1 MNRLAPALLAT
12 LAVLA
17 LPALA
22 QTKPAAEKKI
32 YCWDEGGRK
41 VCGDALP
48 ATAVDN
54 ARTEFSSSG
63 MATRHLDRAPTDAER
78 AELDAQA
85 EQARVAAADADARER
100 RELAMVESYASE
112 EDLRK
117 AYAHRIGLLETA
129 VKTSLLSIDGL
140 RSSLVT
146 LLQRAGETE
155 LAGKPVAKPLVAN
168 IQRQQALLL
177 EQRHALVGG
186 DGGRALPRTQEARS
200 RRPGLTP
207 GRPGTGRP
215 AHIRTAGRG
224 RGGAR
229 AAARGTS
236 P

>member
-12 LAVLA
+12 LAILA

-168 IQRQQALLL
+168 IQRQHQALRRQQALLL
-177 EQRHALVGG
+177 EQRHARIAADEGLATAVERYRELKKPGPG
-186 DGGRALPRTQEARS
+186 DQG
-200 RRPGLTP
+200 
-207 GRPGTGRP
+207 
-215 AHIRTAGRG
+215 
-224 RGGAR
+224 
-229 AAARGTS
+229 
-236 P
+236 